1 MSREIRHLRVDHSRV
16 QTEDNPYLVIPFSHN
31 SIFGFFLAGFTAAA
45 ATAKTATGYD
55 EQHNQQKRGRH
66 RNAYSS
72 VFIKPPANKA
82 CMKVKLADWYV

>member
-1 MSREIRHLRVDHSRV
+1 MSREINYLRVDHSRV

-31 SIFGFFLAGFTAAA
+31 SIFGPFLAGFTAAA

-55 EQHNQQKRGRH
+55 EQHSQQKRDRH

-72 VFIKPPANKA
+72 VFNQTTSEQS
-82 CMKVKLADWYV
+82 LYESETG